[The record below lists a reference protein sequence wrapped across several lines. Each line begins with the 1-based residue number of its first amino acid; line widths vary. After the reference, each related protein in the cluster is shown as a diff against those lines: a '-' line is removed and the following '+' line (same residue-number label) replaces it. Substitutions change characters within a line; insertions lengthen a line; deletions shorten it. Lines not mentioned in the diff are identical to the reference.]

1 MAEELTPEQVREL
14 EQQLRDRREYLRGE
28 IRDEL
33 QRMEN
38 EHYSDLA
45 GNVHDSGDESVADM
59 LSDLQYGIVDRQVEE
74 MRAIEAALQRIREGR
89 YGHCQVCDEP
99 IEVARLKAQPT
110 ATRCLEHQAEYER
123 NHEGA
128 GAPGNL

>member
-14 EQQLRDRREYLRGE
+14 EQQLRERREYLRGE

-33 QRMEN
+33 QRMED

-45 GNVHDSGDESVADM
+45 GSVHDSGDESVADM
-59 LSDLQYGIVDRQVEE
+59 LSDLQYGLVDRQVEE
-74 MRAIEAALQRIREGR
+74 MREIEVALQRIREGR
-89 YGHCQVCDEP
+89 YGHCRVCDEP
-99 IEVARLKAQPT
+99 IEVARLRAQPA

-128 GAPGNL
+128 GAPGTL